1 LHPVLSRYN
10 LKLDIDNEPDHDYDL
25 PEEEIDSPAT
35 YPAMHSLLLENRQGY
50 PHPIMVRASGD
61 SPGMGVTVRDVLRTI
76 HEDGRKQ
83 PRRNELSK
91 LETAGRD
98 GLNAAFVKR
107 CKTERE
113 LSQGPSRIDY
123 LCGRDRLV
131 VILKPPSEGVP
142 ATDEANIAGPSTG
155 IMTG

>member
-1 LHPVLSRYN
+1 MHPVLSRYH
-10 LKLDIDNEPDHDYDL
+10 LKLDIDNELDHDYDL

-35 YPAMHSLLLENRQGY
+35 YPTMLSLILENRQGY
-50 PHPIMVRASGD
+50 PHPITVRASGD

-83 PRRNELSK
+83 PRRNELTK
-91 LETAGRD
+91 LETARRE
-98 GLNAAFVKR
+98 GLNATFVKR

-123 LCGRDRLV
+123 LCGRNRLV
-131 VILKPPSEGVP
+131 VILKPPSEEV
-142 ATDEANIAGPSTG
+142 TDDANAAGPSTG
-155 IMTG
+155 IVTG